1 MAGSI
6 LKSPRRSLLF
16 VPGDSIRKINKA
28 LQLDADTVILDL
40 EDSVAANQKN
50 EARQN
55 VVTTL
60 TNARADHK
68 ECLVRVNSSETLFFA
83 EDLKAIAS
91 TKADGIVLPKVN
103 TAEQI
108 YYVDRYL
115 STHEQDN
122 GRTTGEFRLFALIE
136 TALGVLNIKEIASS
150 CERLEGLMF
159 GAEDLA
165 TDLGATRSSAG
176 WEIFYGRSAVVT
188 AASAYELEAV
198 DTVYLEINSLAG
210 LEEDALFAKQLGYT
224 GKMAIHP
231 QQIGILNR
239 VFSPSVFEIA
249 QAERL
254 LEAYRSHIAE
264 GTGVFS
270 LDGRMV
276 DKPQVEAAERLL
288 ERARLSRLLDD

>member
-1 MAGSI
+1 M
-6 LKSPRRSLLF
+6 
-16 VPGDSIRKINKA
+16 NKA

-55 VVTTL
+55 VVTALGNIQT
-60 TNARADHK
+60 DHK
-68 ECLVRVNSSETLFFA
+68 ECLVRVNSSETEFFA
-83 EDLKAIAS
+83 ADLEAITS

-103 TAEQI
+103 TAEQVQH
-108 YYVDRYL
+108 VDQYL
-115 STHEQDN
+115 KSLERN
-122 GRTTGEFRLFALIE
+122 NSRTTVAINLFALIE

-165 TDLGATRSSAG
+165 TDLGATRTSDG

-188 AASAYELEAV
+188 AASAYDLEAV
-198 DTVYLEINSLAG
+198 DTVYLEISNLAG
-210 LEEDALFAKQLGYT
+210 LEEDALLAKQLGFT

-231 QQIGILNR
+231 QQVGVLNR
-239 VFSPSVFEIA
+239 VFSPSVYEIA

-254 LEAYRSHIAE
+254 LQAYHSHTTA
-264 GTGVFS
+264 GTGVFT

-276 DKPQVEAAERLL
+276 DRPQVKAAERLL
-288 ERARLSRLLDD
+288 ARARLSQLLDE